1 MNEFNF
7 SVPQNIIVGRGS
19 MAKLPEVA
27 KEMGGKHAFIISG
40 PHLKKMGLVEKAAES
55 LRAEGILVDDF
66 TDIEGN
72 PSVTTVEAATEAF
85 QASGADFI
93 VAFGG
98 GSPMDVAMAVGVV
111 AKYGGSITEYEG
123 AHKVPGKI
131 IPLVALPTT
140 AGTGSEVTAFSVITD
155 HSRDYKLTVFSYELL
170 PAYAILD
177 ADLIT
182 TAPASVAAACGID
195 AFIHAEEA
203 YISTAASPFSDAMA
217 EKAMEL
223 IGENIRRFV
232 ANRTDVEAAEAMMV
246 GSLFAG
252 IAFSFAR
259 LGNVHAMSH
268 PVSAFFDVPHG
279 VANAVLLPVVAEY
292 NALADH
298 GRYYKIYNYISEI
311 PAYEDEFEP
320 MMLVDAI
327 RSLCKAIGIP
337 ANLTEAI
344 NQADK
349 TGSISRET
357 IEEKIEAMAA
367 DAMKSGNIAV
377 NPRSSR
383 QCDIEMLYRKAL

>member
-27 KEMGGKHAFIISG
+27 KKMGGEHAFIISG

-98 GSPMDVAMAVGVV
+98 GSPMDVAKAVGVV

-344 NQADK
+344 NQAGK

>member
-1 MNEFNF
+1 MNEFSF
-7 SVPQNIIVGRGS
+7 SVPQNITVGKGS
-19 MAKLPEVA
+19 LAKLPEIA
-27 KEMGGKHAFIISG
+27 KKSGGSHAFLMSG
-40 PHLKKMGLVEKAAES
+40 PHLAKMGLVEKAANS
-55 LRAEGILVDDF
+55 LKSAGIAVDTF

-72 PSVTTVEAATEAF
+72 PSVETVDKATAAFKEA
-85 QASGADFI
+85 GADFI

-98 GSPMDVAMAVGVV
+98 GSPMDVAKAVGVT

-123 AHKVPGKI
+123 AHKVPGPI
-131 IPLVALPTT
+131 IPLIAIPTT

-155 HSRDYKLTVFSYELL
+155 HSRDYKLTVFSYEIL

-177 ADLIT
+177 AELLT

-217 EKAMEL
+217 EKAMSL
-223 IGENIRRFV
+223 IGKNIRRFV
-232 ANRTDVEAAEAMMV
+232 ANRGDIEAAEAMLT

-344 NQADK
+344 NQAGK

>member
-1 MNEFNF
+1 MNEFSF
-7 SVPQNIIVGRGS
+7 SVPQNITVGKGS
-19 MAKLPEVA
+19 LAKLPEVA
-27 KEMGGKHAFIISG
+27 KKLGGSHAFLMSG
-40 PHLKKMGLVEKAAES
+40 PHLAKMGLVEKATES
-55 LRAEGILVDDF
+55 LKSAGIEVDTF
-66 TDIEGN
+66 TEIEGN
-72 PSVTTVEAATEAF
+72 PSVETVEKATAAFKEA
-85 QASGADFI
+85 SADFI

-98 GSPMDVAMAVGVV
+98 GSPMDVAKAVGVT

-123 AHKVPGKI
+123 AHKVPGPI
-131 IPLVALPTT
+131 IPLIAIPTT

-155 HSRDYKLTVFSYELL
+155 HSRDYKLTVFSYEIL

-177 ADLIT
+177 AELLT
-182 TAPASVAAACGID
+182 TAPASVASACGID

-217 EKAMEL
+217 EKAMSL
-223 IGENIRRFV
+223 IGKNIRRFV
-232 ANRTDVEAAEAMMV
+232 ANRGDIEAAEAMLV

-298 GRYYKIYNYISEI
+298 GRYLTIYNDISLV
-311 PAYEDEFEP
+311 PVYEEEFEP
-320 MMLVDAI
+320 LMLVDAI
-327 RSLCKAIGIP
+327 RELCEAIGIP

-344 NQADK
+344 NNASK
-349 TGSISRET
+349 TGPVSTEE
-357 IEEKIEAMAA
+357 IESKIEAMAV

>member
-1 MNEFNF
+1 MNEFSF
-7 SVPQNIIVGRGS
+7 SVPQNITVGKGS
-19 MAKLPEVA
+19 LAKLPEIA
-27 KEMGGKHAFIISG
+27 KKSGGSHAFLMSG
-40 PHLKKMGLVEKAAES
+40 PHLAKMGLVEKAANS
-55 LRAEGILVDDF
+55 LKSAGIYVDTF

-72 PSVTTVEAATEAF
+72 PSVETVDKATAAFKEA
-85 QASGADFI
+85 GADFI

-98 GSPMDVAMAVGVV
+98 GSPMDVAKAVGVT

-123 AHKVPGKI
+123 AHKVPGPI
-131 IPLVALPTT
+131 IPLIAIPTT

-155 HSRDYKLTVFSYELL
+155 HSRDYKLTVFSYEIL

-177 ADLIT
+177 AELLT

-217 EKAMEL
+217 EKAMSL
-223 IGENIRRFV
+223 IGKNIRRFV
-232 ANRTDVEAAEAMMV
+232 ANRGDIEAAEAMLV

-279 VANAVLLPVVAEY
+279 VANAVLLPVIAEY

-298 GRYYKIYNYISEI
+298 GRYLTIYNDISPV
-311 PAYEDEFEP
+311 PAYAEEFEP

-327 RSLCKAIGIP
+327 RELCGEIGIP

-344 NQADK
+344 NNASK
-349 TGSISRET
+349 TGPVSAEE
-357 IEEKIEAMAA
+357 IENKIEAMAV

>member
-1 MNEFNF
+1 MNTFNF
-7 SVPQNIIVGRGS
+7 SVPQDITVGKGS
-19 MAKLPEVA
+19 LAKLPEIA
-27 KEMGGKHAFIISG
+27 KKLGGSHAFIISG
-40 PHLKKMGLVEKAAES
+40 PHLAKMGLVEKAADY
-55 LRAEGILVDDF
+55 LKTVDIKTDAF
-66 TDIEGN
+66 TEIEAN
-72 PSVTTVEAATEAF
+72 PSVATVEKATEKF
-85 QASGADFI
+85 KESGADFI

-98 GSPMDVAMAVGVV
+98 GSPMDVAKAVGVV

-123 AHKVPGKI
+123 AHKVPGPI
-131 IPLVALPTT
+131 IPLIAIPTT

-177 ADLIT
+177 AELIT

-217 EKAMEL
+217 EKAMAL
-223 IGENIRRFV
+223 IGKNIRRFV
-232 ANRTDVEAAEAMMV
+232 ANRGDMEAAEAMMV

-298 GRYYKIYNYISEI
+298 KRYLTIYNDISPV
-311 PAYEDEFEP
+311 PAYTDDFEP

-327 RSLCKAIGIP
+327 HSLCADIGIP
-337 ANLTEAI
+337 ENLTIAI
-344 NQADK
+344 NQASK
-349 TGSISRET
+349 TGEVTREE
-357 IEEKIEAMAA
+357 IESKIEAMAV

-383 QCDIEMLYRKAL
+383 QCDIEMLYKKAL

>member
-1 MNEFNF
+1 MNEFSF
-7 SVPQNIIVGRGS
+7 SVPQNITVGKGS
-19 MAKLPEVA
+19 LTKLPEIA
-27 KEMGGKHAFIISG
+27 KKSGGSHAFLMSG
-40 PHLKKMGLVEKAAES
+40 PHLAKMGLVEKAANS
-55 LRAEGILVDDF
+55 LKSAGIAVDTF

-72 PSVTTVEAATEAF
+72 PSVETVDKATAAFKEA
-85 QASGADFI
+85 GADFI

-98 GSPMDVAMAVGVV
+98 GSPMDVAKAVGVT

-123 AHKVPGKI
+123 AHKVPGPI
-131 IPLVALPTT
+131 IPLIAIPTT

-155 HSRDYKLTVFSYELL
+155 HSRDYKLTVFSYEIL

-177 ADLIT
+177 AELLT

-217 EKAMEL
+217 EKAMSL
-223 IGENIRRFV
+223 IGKNIRRFV
-232 ANRTDVEAAEAMMV
+232 ANRGDIEAAEAMLV

-279 VANAVLLPVVAEY
+279 VANAVLLPVIAEY

-298 GRYYKIYNYISEI
+298 GRYLTIYNDISPV
-311 PAYEDEFEP
+311 PAYEEEFEP

-327 RSLCKAIGIP
+327 RELCGEIGIP

-344 NQADK
+344 NNASK
-349 TGSISRET
+349 TGPVSAEE
-357 IEEKIEAMAA
+357 IENKIEAMAV

>member
-27 KEMGGKHAFIISG
+27 KKMGGKHAFIISG

-98 GSPMDVAMAVGVV
+98 GSPMDVAKAVGVV

-203 YISTAASPFSDAMA
+203 YISTAASLFSDAMA
-217 EKAMEL
+217 EKTMEL

-344 NQADK
+344 NQAGK

>member
-1 MNEFNF
+1 MNEFSF
-7 SVPQNIIVGRGS
+7 SVPQNITVGKGS
-19 MAKLPEVA
+19 LAKLPEIA
-27 KEMGGKHAFIISG
+27 KKSGGSHAFLMSG
-40 PHLKKMGLVEKAAES
+40 PHLAKMGLVEKAANS
-55 LRAEGILVDDF
+55 LKSAGIAVDTF

-72 PSVTTVEAATEAF
+72 PSVETVDKATAAFKEA
-85 QASGADFI
+85 GADFI

-98 GSPMDVAMAVGVV
+98 GSPMDVAKAVGVT

-123 AHKVPGKI
+123 AHKVPGPI
-131 IPLVALPTT
+131 IPLIAIPTT

-155 HSRDYKLTVFSYELL
+155 HSRDYKLTVFSYEIL

-177 ADLIT
+177 AELLT

-217 EKAMEL
+217 EKAMSL
-223 IGENIRRFV
+223 IGKNIRRFV
-232 ANRTDVEAAEAMMV
+232 ANRGDIEAAESMLV
-246 GSLFAG
+246 SSLFAG

-279 VANAVLLPVVAEY
+279 VANAVLLPVIAEY

-298 GRYYKIYNYISEI
+298 GRYLTIYNDISPV
-311 PAYEDEFEP
+311 PAYEEEFEP

-327 RSLCKAIGIP
+327 RELCGEIGIP

-344 NQADK
+344 NNASK
-349 TGSISRET
+349 TGPVSAEE
-357 IEEKIEAMAA
+357 IENKIEAMAV

>member
-1 MNEFNF
+1 MNEFSF
-7 SVPQNIIVGRGS
+7 SVPQNITVGKGS
-19 MAKLPEVA
+19 LAKLPEVA
-27 KEMGGKHAFIISG
+27 KKSGGSHAFLMSG
-40 PHLKKMGLVEKAAES
+40 PHLAKMGLVEKAAES
-55 LRAEGILVDDF
+55 LKVAGIAVDTF
-66 TDIEGN
+66 TEIEGN
-72 PSVTTVEAATEAF
+72 PSVETVDKATAAFKE
-85 QASGADFI
+85 SGADFI

-98 GSPMDVAMAVGVV
+98 GSPMDVAKAVGVT

-123 AHKVPGKI
+123 AHKVPGPI
-131 IPLVALPTT
+131 IPLIAIPTT

-155 HSRDYKLTVFSYELL
+155 HSRDYKLTVFSYEIL

-177 ADLIT
+177 AELLT

-217 EKAMEL
+217 EKAMSL
-223 IGENIRRFV
+223 IGKNIRRFV
-232 ANRTDVEAAEAMMV
+232 ANRGDIEAAEAMLV

-279 VANAVLLPVVAEY
+279 VANAVLLPVIAEY

-298 GRYYKIYNYISEI
+298 GRYLTIYNDISPV
-311 PAYEDEFEP
+311 PAYEEEFEP

-327 RSLCKAIGIP
+327 RELCGEIGIP

-344 NQADK
+344 NNASK
-349 TGSISRET
+349 TGPVSAEE
-357 IEEKIEAMAA
+357 IENKIEAMAV

>member
-27 KEMGGKHAFIISG
+27 KKMDGKHAFIISG

-98 GSPMDVAMAVGVV
+98 GSPMDVAKAVGVV

>member
-1 MNEFNF
+1 MNEFSF
-7 SVPQNIIVGRGS
+7 SVPQNITVGKGS
-19 MAKLPEVA
+19 LAKLPEVA
-27 KEMGGKHAFIISG
+27 KKSGGSHAFLMSG
-40 PHLKKMGLVEKAAES
+40 PHLAKMGLVEKAAES
-55 LRAEGILVDDF
+55 LKVAGIAVDTF
-66 TDIEGN
+66 TEIEGN
-72 PSVTTVEAATEAF
+72 PSVETVDKATAAFKE
-85 QASGADFI
+85 SGADFI

-98 GSPMDVAMAVGVV
+98 GSPMDVAKAVGVT

-123 AHKVPGKI
+123 AHKVPGPI
-131 IPLVALPTT
+131 IPLIAIPTT

-155 HSRDYKLTVFSYELL
+155 HSRDYKLTVFSYEIL

-177 ADLIT
+177 AELLT

-217 EKAMEL
+217 EKAMSL
-223 IGENIRRFV
+223 IGKNIRRFV
-232 ANRTDVEAAEAMMV
+232 ANRGDIEAAEAMLA

-279 VANAVLLPVVAEY
+279 VANAVLLPVIAEY

-298 GRYYKIYNYISEI
+298 GRYLTIYNDISPV
-311 PAYEDEFEP
+311 PAYEEEFEP
-320 MMLVDAI
+320 LMLVDAI
-327 RSLCKAIGIP
+327 RELCGEIGIP

-344 NQADK
+344 NNASK
-349 TGSISRET
+349 TGPVSAEE
-357 IEEKIEAMAA
+357 IESKIEAMAV